1 MKEVN
6 EIIQELNE
14 WGSPLAAMPRTM
26 PYSVPDGYFD
36 QLPGDIWGGIADE
49 QLMLEFDG
57 TDMPLQAPEG
67 YFDSLPLKMLQAAKA
82 GDVREQ
88 ETTAVPA
95 RQIKLRPYIR
105 WAAAAVIAITVSI
118 GGYLMYA
125 PQETTPERILSS
137 IPKSELKEYVTRRY
151 GLDPAMIAPGKEV
164 NNLNVNNKDI
174 VEYLDATGWD

>member
-14 WGSPLAAMPRTM
+14 LGSPLAAMPRTM

-49 QLMLEFDG
+49 QLMLELDG
-57 TDMPLQAPEG
+57 NDMPLQAPEG

-82 GDVREQ
+82 GDAHEQ
-88 ETTAVPA
+88 ATAVPN
-95 RQIKLRPYIR
+95 RQRKLRPYIR
-105 WAAAAVIAITVSI
+105 LAAAAVIAIALSI
-118 GGYLMYA
+118 GGYVFYSH
-125 PQETTPERILSS
+125 QEGTPEKILSS
-137 IPKSELKEYVTRRY
+137 IPKSELNEYVSRRY

-164 NNLNVNNKDI
+164 NNLNVDNKDI